1 MVQRRS
7 DETRY
12 KRIQV
17 EQSRGSRNGANKVQT
32 RRSQNAE
39 VAQTERI
46 LTANKNKFQIFLKLN
61 FNLIEVCRYIIM
73 YFNFILKVGA

>member
-1 MVQRRS
+1 MAQRRS

-17 EQSRGSRNGANKVQT
+17 EQSRGGRNGANEVQT

-46 LTANKNKFQIFLKLN
+46 LAANKNKFQIFLKLN
-61 FNLIEVCRYIIM
+61 FNLI
-73 YFNFILKVGA
+73 